1 MGDKLYDGVILP
13 IAYDLG
19 FLGSVIGITLS
30 ELKLGPENIKFNIAY
45 PKSTELN
52 KAVLF
57 WLENLPE
64 TGPYSKSASYYWVL
78 PEFSELSQA
87 SKMAVRIKPTSTLKE
102 DKTFHKHDYIFWE
115 RGKPVTL
122 AHQYAAG
129 NEMARHLFYNNRS
142 LNLDDVIKAWQNEE
156 YNMKFSKTL
165 GEMDSIFDKLFAD
178 NPRVQINKI
187 KKDLEIQSRNAG
199 WETKRYLVSEFV

>member
-1 MGDKLYDGVILP
+1 MEKPEFDGIILP
-13 IAYDLG
+13 NTYDFG
-19 FLGSVIGITLS
+19 FLGSIIGITLA
-30 ELKLGPENIKFNIAY
+30 ELKFGPEDIKLNIAY

-64 TGPYSKSASYYWVL
+64 TGPYSKSASYYWIM
-78 PEFSELSQA
+78 PEFSELSAA
-87 SKMAVRIKPTSTLKE
+87 SKMAVRIKPTSISKE
-102 DKTFHKHDYIFWE
+102 DKTFHKYDYIFWE

-122 AHQYAAG
+122 GHQYSTG
-129 NEMARHLFYNNRS
+129 NEMNRNLFYNNRH

-156 YNMKFSKTL
+156 YDMKFSKTL

-187 KKDLEIQSRNAG
+187 KRSLEIQTRNAG
-199 WETKRYLVSEFV
+199 WETQRYLVSEFV